1 MAEFVCKVGD
11 PSGRILQQ
19 VETAQSEGEA
29 RQKLAERGLYVFNV
43 RPNLDI
49 LAQLTK
55 GRADRVIKP
64 DDFLIF
70 NQQFNT
76 LVKAGLPILRALD
89 LLSERAATESLRPIL
104 SDVRQRVREGALLSE
119 ALSAQGSFPP
129 VYVTVI
135 AAGERSGNLTGV
147 LDQYISYLRV
157 STGFRSQLITSLIY
171 PSVLVLAAIAVVTF
185 VVTYAMPQFAGLY
198 GELGIPLPTPTRI
211 LLSIAVPLRSYFIVL
226 AGATVGGALAI
237 FIWTRSDRGALA
249 IDRLKPRVPF
259 FGDIWLKAQVAQ
271 FVRTLS
277 TLLAGGTPLV
287 AGLQTSAAAISS
299 RLMATSIEVASERVR
314 EGKSL
319 HESLAQTGLVPAMAL
334 EMIEVG
340 EASGALSSMLVS
352 VAEFFEEEV
361 ATSLQRTLA
370 WIPIVI
376 LLVMAVVVGFI
387 LISLYLPMFSLQMGG
402 GS

>member
-1 MAEFVCKVGD
+1 MAEFVCKIGD
-11 PSGRILQQ
+11 TSGRILQY
-19 VETAQSEGEA
+19 VETAQSEGEV
-29 RQKLAERGLYVFNV
+29 RQKLAERGFYVFNV

-49 LAQLTK
+49 LAQFTK
-55 GRADRVIKP
+55 RRADRSIKP

-76 LVKAGLPILRALD
+76 LVKAGLPILKALE

-104 SDVRQRVREGALLSE
+104 MDVRQRVRDGALLSE

-211 LLSIAVPLRSYFIVL
+211 LLSIAVPLRNYFL
-226 AGATVGGALAI
+226 
-237 FIWTRSDRGALA
+237 F
-249 IDRLKPRVPF
+249 
-259 FGDIWLKAQVAQ
+259 
-271 FVRTLS
+271 
-277 TLLAGGTPLV
+277 
-287 AGLQTSAAAISS
+287 
-299 RLMATSIEVASERVR
+299 
-314 EGKSL
+314 
-319 HESLAQTGLVPAMAL
+319 L
-334 EMIEVG
+334 E
-340 EASGALSSMLVS
+340 
-352 VAEFFEEEV
+352 
-361 ATSLQRTLA
+361 
-370 WIPIVI
+370 
-376 LLVMAVVVGFI
+376 
-387 LISLYLPMFSLQMGG
+387 
-402 GS
+402 